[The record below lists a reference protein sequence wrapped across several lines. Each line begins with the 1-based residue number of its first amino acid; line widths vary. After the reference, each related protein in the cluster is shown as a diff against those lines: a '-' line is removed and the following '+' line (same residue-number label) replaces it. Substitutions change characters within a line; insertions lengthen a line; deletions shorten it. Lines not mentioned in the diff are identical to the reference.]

1 MYVKKSCRIHDK
13 IEIEKHYDGRF
24 GAPGM
29 PRQPKKKKTPEEM
42 AKQNFWRRCRE
53 LRRIIELNFGEGDWH
68 VTLTCR
74 KDERPSQ
81 EEAVKIIRAFRD
93 KLRAA
98 YKKQE
103 WELKY
108 VISCETG
115 ERGAV
120 HWHMIIN
127 NMHNQETSTA
137 SIIRKLWARGR
148 PYFSP
153 LDGSGDY
160 KALAEYI
167 IKESSRRMEK
177 EETIEKLS
185 YMVSRN
191 LKRPVV
197 REEKIPA
204 SRWSRKPRAPEGW
217 YLVEESL
224 VNGFNKFTG
233 LPYQYYTIRRKEEQN
248 ADSRRL
254 YRDGPERTG
263 KRNRKSHVCHVD
275 KVKKRKRERK
285 QKDSRI

>member
-1 MYVKKSCRIHDK
+1 M
-13 IEIEKHYDGRF
+13 
-24 GAPGM
+24 
-29 PRQPKKKKTPEEM
+29 
-42 AKQNFWRRCRE
+42 
-53 LRRIIELNFGEGDWH
+53 
-68 VTLTCR
+68 TLTCR
-74 KDERPSQ
+74 KEERPSP
-81 EEAVKIIRAFRD
+81 EEAVKVIRDFRD
-93 KLRAA
+93 KLREA
-98 YKKQE
+98 YKKQG

-108 VISCETG
+108 VITPETG

-120 HWHMIIN
+120 HWNVIVN
-127 NMHNQETSTA
+127 NMHNEETSTA
-137 SIIRKLWARGR
+137 KIIRMLWARGR
-148 PYFSP
+148 PHFTP
-153 LDGSGDY
+153 MDGSGDY
-160 KALAEYI
+160 KKLAEYI
-167 IKESSRRMEK
+167 IKESGKRMEQGK
-177 EETIEKLS
+177 TIEKLS
-185 YMVSRN
+185 YMASRN

-197 REEKIPA
+197 QEEKIRA